1 MATLPAQLERL
12 EAAVVAA
19 GGVVHWA
26 RDGAEANAIVAS
38 VARAHGTDEV
48 IKVKSLAT
56 DEIGM
61 NEALEAAGHPRPGDR
76 PGRADRAAGAGR
88 QAVAHPGARRS
99 IATGAEIR
107 SLFERTIAQGQSL
120 GNEAT
125 AIAEAARLH
134 LRSKFLTVPVAVSGA
149 NFAIAETGAV
159 GVVESE
165 GNGRMC
171 LTLPRALVTIM
182 GIEKVLP
189 SWQDLEVF
197 LQLLPRSSTA
207 ERMNPYTSLWTGVRS
222 GDGPQEFHLVLLDG
236 GRTDVLADEVGPR
249 GAALHPLLGLPERLP
264 GLRARRRPGLRVRLS
279 GADRRDPDAA
289 AARVG

>member
-1 MATLPAQLERL
+1 MSFQCAARVTLADAQLRRNIGKATGLIRAKRERAVAELPDWEPLRDAGEAIKAHAMATLPAQLERL

-61 NEALEAAGHPRPGDR
+61 NEALEAQGIHALETDLAELIVQLAPGDKQSHILVPAIHR
-76 PGRADRAAGAGR
+76 NR
-88 QAVAHPGARRS
+88 
-99 IATGAEIR
+99 AEIR

-149 NFAIAETGAV
+149 NFAIAETGHGRRRRVRGQRAHV
-159 GVVESE
+159 PHAAARAGDDHGDRE
-165 GNGRMC
+165 GA
-171 LTLPRALVTIM
+171 AL
-182 GIEKVLP
+182 
-189 SWQDLEVF
+189 
-197 LQLLPRSSTA
+197 
-207 ERMNPYTSLWTGVRS
+207 
-222 GDGPQEFHLVLLDG
+222 
-236 GRTDVLADEVGPR
+236 LAGPR
-249 GAALHPLLGLPERLP
+249 GLP
-264 GLRARRRPGLRVRLS
+264 
-279 GADRRDPDAA
+279 AA
-289 AARVG
+289 AAALLDRRAHEPVHVAVDRGASR